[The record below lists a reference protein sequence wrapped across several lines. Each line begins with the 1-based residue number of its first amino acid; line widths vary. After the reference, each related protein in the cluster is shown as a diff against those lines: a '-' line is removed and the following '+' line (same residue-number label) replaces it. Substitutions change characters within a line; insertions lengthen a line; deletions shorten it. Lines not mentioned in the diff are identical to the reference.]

1 MYIDRDLLENSFLI
15 LWLIYMVVGI
25 IGYIREFIQ
34 NNGIPKLSVNSI
46 KRALNN
52 ILFAIVILGILVVI
66 PTLVIYIILKYI
78 IY

>member
-15 LWLIYMVVGI
+15 LWLIYIFI
-25 IGYIREFIQ
+25 IFIEGVRESIQ
-34 NNGIPKLSVNSI
+34 NGIPKLSVNSI

-52 ILFAIVILGILVVI
+52 ILFSIVILGILVVI
-66 PTLVIYIILKYI
+66 PTLVIYVILKYI

>member
-1 MYIDRDLLENSFLI
+1 MYIDRDLLETSFLI
-15 LWLIYMVVGI
+15 LWLIYMAVGI